1 MITSQAVSR
10 RDQRPGRSSSSGL
23 DVERETANEMAAPSM
38 TAIEYATVMMTAVWL
53 TRGRV

>member
-10 RDQRPGRSSSSGL
+10 RDHVPLRSSSSGL
-23 DVERETANEMAAPSM
+23 EVERNTANEMAAPRM